1 MLDTLKFAIP
11 LTDKQ
16 HDRILSVV
24 FESNREQWA
33 LFSPTTGEFSFRR
46 MLGLAEMDSESFH
59 REIRW
64 DIPGRYIPDDTYL
77 VVEFSLPKFWYGH
90 NVSLLHDPIR
100 PLNHFKQLVEK
111 QLRLTRLKLPPV
123 ESWLLRRADL
133 CYAWQCPNQTVAQIV
148 LDNLKHLHYPRKQP
162 HIYDTGILFKAR
174 TYSVKFYLKHPEFRR
189 HDLKHLVDSGASL
202 EWVNYVEQKAEG
214 ILRYEAT
221 LRANYLRQRK
231 IKTITDL
238 LKTSFTAS
246 KFRFHTDDIE
256 LKTVEEQ
263 MSFLTAVIQWNLAN
277 KKVVADEKGLLHLKD
292 NQVLDSPL
300 GSITVIQRTVI
311 QELLQFFLNK
321 FVGDKGMQLVSEVEA
336 KLEAKFKPIKAARL
350 LSMWLYVQRFGSQK
364 AKEKF
369 GARTYYYAKA
379 DMKKADVSL
388 VELDENVIKLSP
400 GFFQEFKPQVPSDY
414 VTNRYDDFR
423 DGDNLLNLRDRKSVG

>member
-24 FESNREQWA
+24 FESNLEQWA
-33 LFSPTTGEFSFRR
+33 LFSPVTGEFTFRR
-46 MLGLAEMDSESFH
+46 MLGLSEMDSESFH

-64 DIPGRYIPDDTYL
+64 DLPGRYIPGDTYL
-77 VVEFSLPKFWYGH
+77 IIEFSLPKFWYGH
-90 NVSLLHDPIR
+90 NVSLLYDPIR

-111 QLRLTRLKLPPV
+111 QLRLTRLRLPPV

-133 CYAWQCPNQTVAQIV
+133 CYAWQCPSQNVAQII
-148 LDNLKHLHYPRKQP
+148 LDNMKHLHYPRKQP

-174 TYSVKFYLKHPEFRR
+174 TYSIKFYLKHPEFRR
-189 HDLKHLVDSGASL
+189 HDLKHLLDSGASL
-202 EWVNYVEQKAEG
+202 EWINYVEQKAEG
-214 ILRYEAT
+214 VLRYEAT

-231 IKTITDL
+231 ITTIHDL
-238 LKTSFTAS
+238 LKTSFNAS
-246 KFRFHTDDIE
+246 KFE
-256 LKTVEEQ
+256 LNAIDSELETVEEKL
-263 MSFLTAVIQWNLAN
+263 SFLKKIVAWNVES
-277 KKVVADEKGLLHLKD
+277 KKLIGDEDGYLHFHDGQKF
-292 NQVLDSPL
+292 DSPF
-300 GSITVIQRTVI
+300 GTVTCIRRTVI

-369 GARTYYYAKA
+369 GDRTYYYAKA